1 MYVSGAGSN
10 AGIFALQ
17 ARQGAEGI
25 TGQTASTQEAGATS
39 DPVADVMSRYNLQD
53 ISPLEIDQ
61 LVEELRAVGH
71 PMNETLMM
79 LSSRG
84 AEFMSHAQD
93 LLGGTYNPNQRLNLI
108 SQTEA
113 QLRMARSMGDPTE
126 ATESFLDFLKSHD
139 RDRLSAGFAN
149 ADLTRETIMREAFAA
164 NAERAT
170 G

>member
-25 TGQTASTQEAGATS
+25 TGQTAGTQEAGATS

-53 ISPLEIDQ
+53 ISPLEIDR

-93 LLGGTYNPNQRLNLI
+93 LLGGAYNPNSASTSFPRQR
-108 SQTEA
+108 
-113 QLRMARSMGDPTE
+113 RSCAWRAAWE
-126 ATESFLDFLKSHD
+126 
-139 RDRLSAGFAN
+139 
-149 ADLTRETIMREAFAA
+149 TRQRRQKVSWIF
-164 NAERAT
+164 
-170 G
+170 